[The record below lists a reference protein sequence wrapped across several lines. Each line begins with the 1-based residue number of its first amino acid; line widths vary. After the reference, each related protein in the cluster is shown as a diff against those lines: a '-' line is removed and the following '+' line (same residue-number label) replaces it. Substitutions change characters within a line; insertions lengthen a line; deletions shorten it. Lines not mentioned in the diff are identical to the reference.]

1 MNIISPEFS
10 FLNFNYNEYSD
21 ACDAEQ
27 LNALPVCNDLSIKAQ
42 IEVETSEDLLVSENP
57 IYIGIADSDCNII
70 YEEDIEVQPIC
81 SKYKFLTTFEE
92 FVISEENQYNLCNT
106 DFDEPTNTQDFTVN
120 PFDEI
125 TSNDITFQITFPKE
139 EQLQLYIED
148 KVYIIWLDYFGFYPY
163 SYTQQDNVYF
173 VRVSSGGIGDDSVTR
188 NRFLAFLNEVIDVN
202 HSTTSSLSSPTF
214 TIADVPAGSYINN
227 SFDFVNTLTGVTAS
241 TNIGKLFYWN
251 NGQIIYYTTE
261 LADTSYSFQA
271 DLEYVVAYRFKIYY
285 TSFYNDITG
294 TITFDDGTN
303 TPTVVNISFDS
314 YDGFIDVSYIGTFTS
329 THTITIDFTDLNGH
343 LNGLNIQKIE
353 QYDTVFFNVT
363 QNISGNVPI
372 GLYSKTELINLISDI
387 LGFDFDCEFT
397 SCCDIADIEFNVT
410 LNDEDTDY
418 LYKLSPYWQKGFVDF
433 PELDLDT
440 INTDCFTY
448 AILDKDKNLIA
459 CSNLFEKVTDCCYVS
474 KIEYSNNEDAFG
486 FTYPTGVT
494 NSINFPFFLHSPKYP
509 TTEKIY
515 KQTNGQ
521 YKRLSADIE
530 KEYNC
535 ETDYIQESYHDKL
548 ITALKHDTVIVTSN
562 RLGFT
567 TQMSQQG
574 DYSPDWNSKIDFT
587 SKAEFKLRKYFN
599 GKNNN
604 CGTNC

>member
-57 IYIGIADSDCNII
+57 IYIAIADTDCNVI
-70 YEEDIEVQPIC
+70 YDEDIEVQPIC
-81 SKYKFLTTFEE
+81 SKYKFLTTFEDE
-92 FVISEENQYNLCNT
+92 IVNETNPYNLCNT
-106 DFDEPTNTQDFTVN
+106 DDETPTETQDFVTN

-125 TSNDITFQITFPKE
+125 TGTDITFQITFPKE
-139 EQLQLYIED
+139 EQLQLYIENNIYVIQW
-148 KVYIIWLDYFGFYPY
+148 KYAGAG
-163 SYTQQDNVYF
+163 SYTYTQVDNVYF
-173 VRVSSGGIGDDSVTR
+173 VIVSSAGVGDDTMSR
-188 NRFLAFLNEVIDVN
+188 NRFLDFLNEVIDVK
-202 HSTTSSLSSPTF
+202 HGTTSSLSSPTF
-214 TIADVPAGSYINN
+214 TIADIPTGSYINN

-241 TNIGKLFYWN
+241 TNVGKLFYWN
-251 NGQIIYYTTE
+251 NGQIIYFTKE
-261 LADTSYSFQA
+261 LADTLFSFESSLDFA
-271 DLEYVVAYRFKIYY
+271 ESYRFKIYY

-294 TITFDDGTN
+294 SITFDDGTN
-303 TPTVVNISFDS
+303 PPTVVNISFDS
-314 YDGFIDVSYIGTFTS
+314 YDGFIDVSYIATFTS
-329 THTITIDFTDLNGH
+329 IHTITIEFTDLNGH

-363 QNISGNVPI
+363 DNISGNIPVA
-372 GLYSKTELINLISDI
+372 LYSKTELIDLISSL

-397 SCCDIADIEFNVT
+397 SCCEIPDIEFVVT
-410 LNDEDTDY
+410 LPNDDSDY

-494 NSINFPFFLHSPKYP
+494 NSINFPFFLHSPQYP